1 MVNVKL
7 ADESYKLSLEY
18 NHKEPVA
25 PDVLYAL
32 KNDRVAF
39 QLILD
44 SDTRYSVNVGERE
57 WVSAGKKTY
66 GYAKVRIA
74 AKSPFETTVNHI
86 GLVTDDDNYKKADII
101 LNNDV
106 CEYIKHTPSAVWVE
120 TVIPAD
126 AVAGDYTVDVTV
138 FTSKN
143 GLDESVL
150 TKVSVPLT
158 VLDCTMDD
166 LKDGDF
172 YLDLWQH
179 NSNIAR
185 KYDVKLWSDEHFEVI
200 EPIVRALADLGQK
213 SITIIASEIPWFG
226 QDCTD
231 GHEFGANMFE
241 YSIIPITKKAD
252 GKFVYD
258 YSIMQRYIDLCRRY
272 GISGDIEVF
281 GLVNVW
287 MPENKMRYFPLE
299 VENYPENAIKLRYF
313 DEQSESFKYIR
324 DGEQVKDYIRSLYNY
339 FVSTNQLSSLR
350 IAADEPADIEKYR
363 KSMDMIKELCPD
375 ARCECAINHAEF
387 IEEFSDV
394 IDCFAPYLRCTI
406 KEYDKLMEYKK
417 ILKDKRFLWYVCC
430 GKASPNTFIYSMP
443 IESRAIGLTTSYL
456 KLDGFLRWAF
466 NIWPDDPRKEI
477 RYSMFECG
485 DAHFIYPAMNGKLL
499 YTIRYKNLQRGLGD
513 YQLISKIEKK
523 YGREK
528 VDELLAKMFRID
540 SVYDYYNR
548 DETGKLISSKD
559 PDEVFTTDWKDWNNL
574 KREMAE
580 LLK

>member
-18 NHKEPVA
+18 NHDQPTAPKALYVA
-25 PDVLYAL
+25 

-39 QLILD
+39 QLILE
-44 SDTRYSVNVGERE
+44 SDTRYCVNVGQSE
-57 WVSAGKKTY
+57 WVPAGKKSNGFT
-66 GYAKVRIA
+66 KVRIA

-106 CEYIKHTPSAVWVE
+106 CEYLKHTPSAVWVE
-120 TVIPAD
+120 TVVPYD
-126 AVAGDYTVDVTV
+126 AVSGEYTVDVSI
-138 FTSKN
+138 FTSTN
-143 GLDESVL
+143 GTDESLL
-150 TKVSVPLT
+150 TKISVPLT
-158 VLDCTMDD
+158 VLDYKMDD

-226 QDCTD
+226 QGCTD
-231 GHEFGANMFE
+231 GLEFGSNMFE

-252 GKFVYD
+252 GTFFYD
-258 YSIMQRYIDLCRRY
+258 YSIMQRYIDLCRNY

-281 GLVNVW
+281 GLVNIW
-287 MPENKMRYFPLE
+287 MPENKLRLFPHE

-313 DEQSESFKYIR
+313 DEESESFKYIR

-339 FVSTNQLSSLR
+339 FIKTNQLAQVR
-350 IAADEPADIEKYR
+350 IAADEPGDIEKYR
-363 KSMDMIKELCPD
+363 KSMAMIKELCPD
-375 ARCECAINHAEF
+375 ALCACAINHAEF

-394 IDCFAPYLRCTI
+394 IDCFVPYLRCTI
-406 KEYDKLMEYKK
+406 KEYDKLMEYKQS
-417 ILKDKRFLWYVCC
+417 LTDKRFMWYVCC
-430 GKASPNTFIYSMP
+430 GKASPNTFIYSKP

-466 NIWPDDPRKEI
+466 NIWPDDPRNEI
-477 RYSMFECG
+477 RFSAFECG
-485 DAHFIYPAMNGKLL
+485 DAHFIYPATNGKLL
-499 YTIRYKNLQRGLGD
+499 YTIRYKNMQRGLGD

-528 VDELLAKMFRID
+528 VDELIAKLYRLD
-540 SVYDYYNR
+540 DVHNYYNK
-548 DETGKLISSKD
+548 DENGKITTAKD
-559 PDEVFTTDWKDWNNL
+559 PDEVFSTDWNDWNEL
-574 KREMAE
+574 KREMIE
-580 LLK
+580 LVK